1 MNARKKSAADAA
13 LPDDRWI
20 VEAEPILGDLG
31 CEIAMIGY
39 AEQSNDDVPAD
50 HWLHI
55 ENHLMDLHDE
65 LQGLWRAAWDRRAKG
80 KAPDATDPADMGIG
94 EIVSLGERI
103 AADIVAVA
111 KSPDPSQ
118 DMMFHLGAK
127 IARALNNARP
137 VRRSFW
143 PLGSRVGVP
152 SIPAMPL
159 AGPGVQHDRP
169 HKNVPR
175 RGTVAPGSAVRP
187 GCSP

>member
-137 VRRSFW
+137 GAAIFLAAGISS
-143 PLGSRVGVP
+143 GSAIDTRDATG
-152 SIPAMPL
+152 
-159 AGPGVQHDRP
+159 GPG
-169 HKNVPR
+169 
-175 RGTVAPGSAVRP
+175 GAT
-187 GCSP
+187 